1 MSLVWAQSNDK
12 GVAVSSIVF
21 ESIVDAGCGMLRGL
35 KPPETVKLASAD
47 QRYATGELVRRLL
60 ALAWRFRADCLWSL
74 VLSLVLLLLGIAGLK
89 LLGVVIDVIRFAL
102 DPSLPPP
109 VYPFDWQP
117 PAGWP
122 ALRIVTALSLAIVVQ
137 AVLRAAFTYA
147 YNMVTAR
154 LTQGEIVPELRA
166 QLYAKLQRLSFRFFD
181 VHGSN
186 SIFNRV
192 TGDVQNTRLFVD
204 GVLLQGAT
212 MILTLAAYAVFMW
225 RIQPALTLACL
236 GVSLPLWWLAQFY
249 SARLRPGYLLNREL
263 TDKMVLLFSE
273 TVRGMQTVKGFAAEP
288 HQVRRFEEANDEV
301 SSQQRKIFWDLSV
314 FTPGTQMLSQLSLVI
329 LFAYGGWLYVQGKIP
344 LGSGLVVFAGLL
356 QQFTGQVATI
366 STIANS
372 VQQSLAAARRVFEVL
387 DTPLDVQNNPGAL
400 PPGRLTGRMI
410 FENVTFGYH
419 ADKPVLADVSF
430 EAKPGQV
437 IGIFGMTGAGKSTL
451 LGLIPRFYDPQAG
464 RILADGKDV
473 RDLELDPF
481 RRQIGIVYQE
491 TFLFSNTVSANI
503 AFGHPHATM
512 EQIERAARIAS
523 AHEFITALPQGYETV
538 LGESGVDLSGGQ
550 RQRLALA
557 RALLL
562 QPPILILDDPTASVD
577 ARTENEI
584 VSALREAM
592 AGRTTFVVSSRLS
605 LLRRADL
612 ILVLEDG
619 RLTQTGTHAELVHR
633 PGPYHE
639 TALLQI
645 MDLDE
650 GRSAIPMGTSN
661 AEHSTSNVEM
671 VDGSGMSAPTN
682 IKSQAARIAP
692 GRPFD
697 AGSAHVLQ
705 SDGGARGGQG
715 AVATGAHPPDFPL
728 HKPLRHQAELAVPVD
743 VHPRSAIAGAGVADW
758 PHHHRPDC
766 GPGFVGDLL
775 VCGGVFRSGAVH
787 RGDTFISASGSRSNW
802 ARRWCTTCGRIC
814 SAS

>member
-1 MSLVWAQSNDK
+1 M
-12 GVAVSSIVF
+12 
-21 ESIVDAGCGMLRGL
+21 
-35 KPPETVKLASAD
+35 SAD
-47 QRYATGELVRRLL
+47 QRYSTGELVRRLM
-60 ALAWRFRADCLWSL
+60 ALAWRFRADCFWSL
-74 VLSLVLLLLGIAGLK
+74 ALSLAMLLLGIVGLK
-89 LLGVVIDVIRFAL
+89 LLGVVIDVIRYAL
-102 DPSLPPP
+102 DPSLPAP
-109 VYPFDWQP
+109 VYPFGWQP
-117 PAGWP
+117 PTESTP
-122 ALRIVTALSLAIVVQ
+122 LRVVMVLSLAIVAQ
-137 AVLRAAFTYA
+137 ALLRAALTYS

-166 QLYAKLQRLSFRFFD
+166 QLYTKLQRLSFSFFD

-212 MILTLAAYAVFMW
+212 MVLTLAAYAVFMW

-236 GVSLPLWWLAQFY
+236 CVSLPLWWLAHFY
-249 SARLRPGYLLNREL
+249 SARLRPGYLRNREL
-263 TDKMVLLFSE
+263 SDNMVLLFSE
-273 TVRGMQTVKGFAAEP
+273 SVRGMQTVKGFAAEP
-288 HQVRRFEEANDEV
+288 HQVRWFEEANDLV
-301 SSQQRKIFWDLSV
+301 SSQQREIFWDLSV

-356 QQFTGQVATI
+356 QQFTGQVANI

-387 DTPLDVQNNPGAL
+387 DTPFDVQSKPGAL
-400 PPGRLTGRMI
+400 KSARLTGRMI

-419 ADKPVLADVSF
+419 PDKPVLNNISF
-430 EAKPGQV
+430 EAKPGQT

-451 LGLIPRFYDPQAG
+451 LGLVPRFYDPQRG
-464 RILADGKDV
+464 RILADGQDV
-473 RDLELDPF
+473 RNLELDMF

-491 TFLFSNTVSANI
+491 SFLFSNTVSANI

-592 AGRTTFVVSSRLS
+592 AGRTTFVVSGRLS

-619 RLTQTGTHAELVHR
+619 QLTLIGAHAELVR
-633 PGPYHE
+633 WPGLYRE

-645 MDLDE
+645 MDLGE
-650 GRSAIPMGTSN
+650 RETSN
-661 AEHSTSNVEM
+661 IEHP
-671 VDGSGMSAPTN
+671 AP
-682 IKSQAARIAP
+682 S
-692 GRPFD
+692 
-697 AGSAHVLQ
+697 
-705 SDGGARGGQG
+705 
-715 AVATGAHPPDFPL
+715 
-728 HKPLRHQAELAVPVD
+728 AELAD
-743 VHPRSAIAGAGVADW
+743 
-758 PHHHRPDC
+758 
-766 GPGFVGDLL
+766 
-775 VCGGVFRSGAVH
+775 
-787 RGDTFISASGSRSNW
+787 
-802 ARRWCTTCGRIC
+802 RRK
-814 SAS
+814 